1 MGIINYKRLIRNMRK
16 QHYFFLLL
24 FLCSLFQVINAGA
37 QSNIRKHK
45 VAVFAPLYL
54 DSAFTSSGK
63 YKYANTEF
71 PKYINP
77 GLEFFEGVQLALDSL
92 NKEKAP
98 LEIYIYDTRAA
109 NSSLT
114 EQLTKTEKDSIEM
127 ILAYCSGNEVRTFAD
142 AGLKRNIPVINV
154 NIPNE
159 GGTSGNPYF
168 VLLNPT
174 LRTQCEGIYNHIQK
188 YYSLDQLVVFRK
200 KGTLEDRLKT
210 YFDDFAKNTT
220 DAPLKL
226 KYVDLTENF
235 TEADLSKHLD
245 TIKHTLCIAGSLD
258 ENFGKK
264 LAQKLATLKKQKYV
278 ASVMGMPTWDGIS
291 DFKKPEYK
299 GIDIIYSTPFYNPRT
314 DKLSQQIIEYFNKIM
329 YARPSDMVMRG
340 NETMWKFGKL
350 LLKYKADI
358 ASNISYQDFDV
369 FREYDIQP
377 VLDRETMM
385 LDYFENKKL
394 YFLKWQDGILKG
406 VY

>member
-1 MGIINYKRLIRNMRK
+1 MRK
-16 QHYFFLLL
+16 QLYSFLLVL
-24 FLCSLFQVINAGA
+24 VCSLFQFINAEA
-37 QSNIRKHK
+37 QTKIRKHK
-45 VAVFAPLYL
+45 IAVFAPLYL
-54 DSAFTSSGK
+54 DSAFNDMDE
-63 YKYANTEF
+63 YRYAKTEF
-71 PKYINP
+71 PKFINP

-92 NKEKAP
+92 NIEKAP
-98 LEIYIYDTRAA
+98 LEVFIYDTRSAKVSLA
-109 NSSLT
+109 N
-114 EQLTKTEKDSIEM
+114 QLAKTEKDSVEI

-142 AGLKRNIPVINV
+142 AGLKNNIPVINV

-174 LRTQCEGIYNHIQK
+174 LRTQCEGMYKHIQK

-200 KGTLEDRLKT
+200 KGPLEDRVKS
-210 YFDDFAKNTT
+210 YFDDFTKTT
-220 DAPLKL
+220 TAVPLKL
-226 KYVDLTENF
+226 KYVDLSESF

-245 TIKHTLCIAGSLD
+245 TVKHTLCIAGSLD
-258 ENFGKK
+258 ENFGKR
-264 LAQKLATLKKQKYV
+264 LAQKLAALKKQKYV

-291 DFKKPEYK
+291 DFKKTEYK

-314 DKLSQQIIEYFNKIM
+314 DKISQRIIEHFNKVM

-340 NETMWKFGKL
+340 YETMWKFGKL
-350 LLKYKADI
+350 LLKYKADL
-358 ASNISYQDFDV
+358 ASNISHQDFDV

-377 VLDRETMM
+377 ILDRETMM

>member
-1 MGIINYKRLIRNMRK
+1 
-16 QHYFFLLL
+16 
-24 FLCSLFQVINAGA
+24 
-37 QSNIRKHK
+37 
-45 VAVFAPLYL
+45 
-54 DSAFTSSGK
+54 
-63 YKYANTEF
+63 
-71 PKYINP
+71 
-77 GLEFFEGVQLALDSL
+77 
-92 NKEKAP
+92 
-98 LEIYIYDTRAA
+98 
-109 NSSLT
+109 
-114 EQLTKTEKDSIEM
+114 
-127 ILAYCSGNEVRTFAD
+127 
-142 AGLKRNIPVINV
+142 
-154 NIPNE
+154 
-159 GGTSGNPYF
+159 
-168 VLLNPT
+168 
-174 LRTQCEGIYNHIQK
+174 
-188 YYSLDQLVVFRK
+188 
-200 KGTLEDRLKT
+200 
-210 YFDDFAKNTT
+210 
-220 DAPLKL
+220 
-226 KYVDLTENF
+226 
-235 TEADLSKHLD
+235 
-245 TIKHTLCIAGSLD
+245 IAGSLD

-314 DKLSQQIIEYFNKIM
+314 DKLSHQIIEHFNKVM

-340 NETMWKFGKL
+340 YETMWKFGKL